1 MPPVN
6 GFWSLTMYGAA
17 YFFVPN
23 PLNSYTLSSRNKFV
37 SNPDGSVDLYLQAT
51 RRARRRKSIGC
62 LLPTLVSFLCGACT
76 GPKETPPSIMDGTCK
91 PPARERG
98 PIDSVNPAVLAVSW
112 AVQNGQA
119 LGGVRAKGNT
129 ALDPA
134 TGLRHLSASG
144 CTISAV
150 AFLLRDGAV
159 VPGFGITLRH
169 RCRRKK
175 A

>member
-91 PPARERG
+91 PPAVKEAQY
-98 PIDSVNPAVLAVSW
+98 IQLTQQSW
-112 AVQNGQA
+112 
-119 LGGVRAKGNT
+119 
-129 ALDPA
+129 
-134 TGLRHLSASG
+134 
-144 CTISAV
+144 
-150 AFLLRDGAV
+150 
-159 VPGFGITLRH
+159 
-169 RCRRKK
+169 RCRGQSKTGRP
-175 A
+175 